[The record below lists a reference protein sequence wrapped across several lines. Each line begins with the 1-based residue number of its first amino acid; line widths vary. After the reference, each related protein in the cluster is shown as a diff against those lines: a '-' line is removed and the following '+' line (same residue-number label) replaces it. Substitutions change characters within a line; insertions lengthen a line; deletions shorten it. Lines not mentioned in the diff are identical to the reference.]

1 MKLQL
6 VLLYFLYARSKIM
19 NLRKHAWYQQI
30 ANLDSKSN
38 LFVFFPLKIIE
49 QIIITNNWNDQLHSI
64 LTGYLKYFFHVQN
77 AYYSKKQQNHA
88 VFYIKI
94 AWYNSNLNHVQNHT
108 LQCVSWYIFTCLLL
122 FMEKKIFSI
131 FQYFIT
137 GLISARAFIHWRKL
151 HLHVTT
157 LK

>member
-19 NLRKHAWYQQI
+19 NLRKLVWCQQI

-77 AYYSKKQQNHA
+77 AYYSKKH
-88 VFYIKI
+88 
-94 AWYNSNLNHVQNHT
+94 
-108 LQCVSWYIFTCLLL
+108 
-122 FMEKKIFSI
+122 
-131 FQYFIT
+131 
-137 GLISARAFIHWRKL
+137 
-151 HLHVTT
+151 
-157 LK
+157 